1 MILPIGL
8 RCGLDSA
15 FVRLRFLSSFCV
27 FHFILFYF
35 FSAAVFDQVFREQYI
50 HALFTDPTNY
60 SNFFI
65 KNRSHSTIYLFK
77 NYFATVFY
85 ISVFSFSTNKLYPNG
100 PVKITFL
107 YTRIPTVF
115 RTESMIVSC

>member
-65 KNRSHSTIYLFK
+65 KNRSHSIIYLFK

>member
-35 FSAAVFDQVFREQYI
+35 FSAAVFDQVFCEQYI
-50 HALFTDPTNY
+50 HALFIDPTNY

-65 KNRSHSTIYLFK
+65 KNRSHRTIYLFK

-100 PVKITFL
+100 LVKITFL

>member
-15 FVRLRFLSSFCV
+15 LVRLRFLSSFCV

-35 FSAAVFDQVFREQYI
+35 FSAAVFDQVFCEQYI
-50 HALFTDPTNY
+50 HALFIDPTNY